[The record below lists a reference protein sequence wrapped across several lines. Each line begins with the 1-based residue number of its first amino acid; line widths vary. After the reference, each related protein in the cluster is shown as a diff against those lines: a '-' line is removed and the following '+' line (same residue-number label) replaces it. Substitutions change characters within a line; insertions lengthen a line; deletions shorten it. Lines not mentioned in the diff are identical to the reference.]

1 MKATAKKQWS
11 MSCFKIGRKIGR
23 GRFGSVYI
31 VQERETGAIFALKKI
46 DLVQV
51 KEEQMESQIV
61 EEIKLQVFM
70 NYPNIVKLYG
80 FFREGND
87 LCLILEYAEGK
98 CLFSK
103 LNQKVNHHLLRSKSG
118 KSVIIHFK

>member
-1 MKATAKKQWS
+1 M
-11 MSCFKIGRKIGR
+11 
-23 GRFGSVYI
+23 
-31 VQERETGAIFALKKI
+31 
-46 DLVQV
+46 QV
-51 KEEQMESQIV
+51 KEEQMEGQIV

-103 LNQKVNHHLLRSKSG
+103 LNQKVNQSIFKIEEREVSYYSLQMIKALRYCHS
-118 KSVIIHFK
+118 

>member
-1 MKATAKKQWS
+1 
-11 MSCFKIGRKIGR
+11 
-23 GRFGSVYI
+23 
-31 VQERETGAIFALKKI
+31 
-46 DLVQV
+46 
-51 KEEQMESQIV
+51 
-61 EEIKLQVFM
+61 M

-103 LNQKVNHHLLRSKSG
+103 LNQKVNINLLRYKSDRSVTIHSKWLKPSDTATLNQSFTAISNQKTSYYVSG
-118 KSVIIHFK
+118 LQSWQILAGQHTLRNSNNFVM